1 MTTGWPGLPER
12 RTPPSGD
19 LGQRLIALVLRA
31 GVRFLLRPVL
41 DPRVPPQLQRSWTEA
56 LARIDLIPD
65 GTLRAPVEMGGVP
78 ALRIQNASGDGDHAI
93 LYLHGGGYVI
103 GSPRVQSVIAAHLA
117 RASGATVYALD
128 YRLAP
133 EHPFP
138 AALED
143 AQAAYEWLL
152 GRGADPARIAFV
164 GDSAGGGLA
173 LAVAVR
179 ARDAGDPP
187 PGALALISP
196 WVDLTLSGESI
207 ESKADTEPMMTRE
220 WLAECA
226 RLYLGGTPADDPR
239 ASPLFADLHGLP
251 PTLVQVGSDEI
262 ILSDSGR
269 VAERLAAAG
278 VETRLSRFEGLWHDF
293 HLHAGALRAS
303 DEAISEAAGFISLN
317 RDGPP

>member
-1 MTTGWPGLPER
+1 MTTGWSELADDGP
-12 RTPPSGD
+12 
-19 LGQRLIALVLRA
+19 GQRLTATALRA
-31 GVRFLLRPVL
+31 GVRALLRPVL
-41 DPRVPPQLQRSWTEA
+41 DPRVPPRLQRSWTEL
-56 LARIDLIPD
+56 LAMVDRIPR
-65 GTLRAPVEMGGVP
+65 GTLRYEVDMGGVP
-78 ALRIQNASGDGDHAI
+78 ALRIQNVAGSGGIAI

-103 GSPRVQSVIAAHLA
+103 GSPRIQSVIAAHLA
-117 RASGATVYALD
+117 RASGATVYTLD

-143 AQAAYEWLL
+143 AQTAYEWLL
-152 GRGADPARIAFV
+152 DRGADPERIAFV

-179 ARDAGDPP
+179 AREAKSPP

-207 ESKADTEPMMTRE
+207 ESKAAVEPMMTRE
-220 WLAECA
+220 WLASCA
-226 RLYLGGTPADDPR
+226 SLYLDGTSPDDPQ

-262 ILSDSGR
+262 ILSD
-269 VAERLAAAG
+269 AERVTERLSAAG
-278 VETRLSRFEGLWHDF
+278 VGVSLSRFNGMWHDF
-293 HLHAGALRAS
+293 HLHAGALRAA
-303 DEAISEAAGFISLN
+303 DRAIEEVAKFLGRRSG
-317 RDGPP
+317 